1 MKNSTDPL
9 IPDPVTQYEIDII
22 DSQGNITTLRKDDPD
37 VKWEDFFRD
46 SGLDWEVHHVL
57 PRSLF
62 KYEGFAKWYENIG
75 HEIFDINSFT
85 STIRLEKWD
94 NVALRGPHNGPH
106 NDYNDLL
113 GSFTNQRFGNAM
125 ENNNNSIELASLTFD
140 GEISIILP
148 NLKKKIINDCFRKP
162 TYKTSGEYNPVTVND
177 LLKNFDLSSLLIP

>member
-22 DSQGNITTLRKDDPD
+22 DSQGNITTLRMDDPD

-75 HEIFDINSFT
+75 HTTFDINNSA

-94 NVALRGPHNGPH
+94 GVKLRGPHNGPH
-106 NDYNDLL
+106 NDYNNIIGL
-113 GSFTNQRFGNAM
+113 FCNTRFRRAL
-125 ENNNNSIELASLTFD
+125 EANSDEALASQVID
-140 GEISIILP
+140 VEISFFLP

-162 TYKTSGEYNPVTVND
+162 TYKSSGEYNQDTVNE
-177 LLKNFDLSSLLIP
+177 LLKDFDLNSLLIP